1 MNEDAEK
8 FFQEKIIAEL
18 QKRKEIIDEAD
29 RVVQLLEKHYQ
40 DKKSQVKS
48 ADVERNKVVERIYDI
63 IEQKDII
70 QLDDLFERLR

>member
-8 FFQEKIIAEL
+8 FIQEKIIAEL

-29 RVVQLLEKHYQ
+29 RVVQSLEKHYQ
-40 DKKSQVKS
+40 DKKTQVKS
-48 ADVERNKVVERIYDI
+48 TDVERNKVVERICDI
-63 IEQKDII
+63 IEQRDIS

>member
-8 FFQEKIIAEL
+8 FFQEKIIAEF

-29 RVVQLLEKHYQ
+29 RVVQSLEKHYQ
-40 DKKSQVKS
+40 DKKTQVKS
-48 ADVERNKVVERIYDI
+48 IDMEKNKVVERIYDI

>member
-48 ADVERNKVVERIYDI
+48 TDVERNKVVERIYDI

>member
-63 IEQKDII
+63 IEQKDIS